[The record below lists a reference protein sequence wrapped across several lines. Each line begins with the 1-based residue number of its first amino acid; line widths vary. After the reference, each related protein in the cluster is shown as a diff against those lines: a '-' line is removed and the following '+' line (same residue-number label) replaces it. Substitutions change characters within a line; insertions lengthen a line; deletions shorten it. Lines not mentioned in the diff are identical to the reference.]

1 MGKPS
6 INTVQSC
13 LIPIMKFVCFAI
25 AFAAVAAAQLS
36 PHPNGLESP
45 ETEYC
50 SNHEDPLGHK
60 CYQGCATK
68 PFKNKD
74 LEHPGVC
81 NPHLFNKVTS
91 TKKVLQCSDGVTN
104 TKYCAAPLY
113 TVTVTME
120 VLGEGAVAVAEASV
134 ASMFVHQIVTSPGDH
149 CLEITIPGG
158 DVSPFWKANA
168 WKYSAPDRPE
178 WKTGACDHTKWDEV
192 DSTTENYDGYT
203 AAKNTPY
210 AAVSL
215 NKCGIKTATPAP
227 TPIPDPIEQYSLISG
242 SAMKCETTSGTHS
255 VTVVNPLKI
264 DLVVRTCDKY
274 DPVSGAPCTG
284 NMLKTNHYIDCP
296 QNIAAGASTTF
307 SFNGDTQYIAF
318 TDAAAHT
325 EVNEMWPSPVGE
337 WPKSYTVKPAA
348 VSVAFDICDPAG
360 TVHAFG
366 TDGNDKGKCLEIA
379 FGGGKGQS
387 HFWQKDGWKYSTNK
401 VWSDGKCDRTAFP
414 TVSSFT
420 KDFGGWTAATN
431 SDQVPSCGNV
441 NFTKFNPTAVTVELE
456 ATAVTTSCTKDSDC
470 PGNYCMDGPDKTP
483 PYSCHDDPTPT
494 PPTPPPPA
502 PTWAPNCTQA
512 GQDDLCKITCE
523 STCRGF
529 QPGFKAA
536 GCADQEYCTNPPAWA
551 KGSVCKCSST
561 PPAPPT
567 PPPAPPTPPPPTP
580 PAPAGVPT
588 CAQAG
593 KTVLCQV
600 ACESTCRSFQ
610 PGFKAAGCADE
621 KYCTN
626 PPAWA
631 KGSVCNCPA
640 AIPVAFDICD
650 PTGFVHA

>member
-1 MGKPS
+1 MGTEEH
-6 INTVQSC
+6 NTMRSV
-13 LIPIMKFVCFAI
+13 LFAL
-25 AFAAVAAAQLS
+25 AFAGLAAAQLS
-36 PHPNGLESP
+36 PHVGDAWESP
-45 ETEYC
+45 ATEYC
-50 SNHEDPLGHK
+50 WHSEDPAGHK
-60 CYQGCATK
+60 CYEGCATR
-68 PFKNKD
+68 PFKNKG
-74 LEHPGVC
+74 LAQPGVC

-91 TKKVLQCSDGVTN
+91 TKNVVQCSDGVTN
-104 TKYCAAPLY
+104 VKYCAAPLY
-113 TVTVTME
+113 TVTVTQKTLGENAVE
-120 VLGEGAVAVAEASV
+120 VLAEASV

-158 DVSPFWKANA
+158 AGSPFWKANS

-215 NKCGIKTATPAP
+215 NKYGIKTATPAP
-227 TPIPDPIEQYSLISG
+227 TPISNQIEQYSLISG

-284 NMLKTNHYIDCP
+284 NMLKPNHYIDCP

-348 VSVAFDICDPAG
+348 MSVAFDICDPAG

-366 TDGNDKGKCLEIA
+366 TDGNDKGKCLEID

-387 HFWQKDGWKYSTNK
+387 HFWQKDGWKYSSNK

-420 KDFGGWTAATN
+420 KDFGGWTAAKN

-441 NFTKFNPTAVTVELE
+441 NFA
-456 ATAVTTSCTKDSDC
+456 
-470 PGNYCMDGPDKTP
+470 
-483 PYSCHDDPTPT
+483 
-494 PPTPPPPA
+494 
-502 PTWAPNCTQA
+502 
-512 GQDDLCKITCE
+512 
-523 STCRGF
+523 
-529 QPGFKAA
+529 
-536 GCADQEYCTNPPAWA
+536 
-551 KGSVCKCSST
+551 
-561 PPAPPT
+561 
-567 PPPAPPTPPPPTP
+567 
-580 PAPAGVPT
+580 
-588 CAQAG
+588 
-593 KTVLCQV
+593 
-600 ACESTCRSFQ
+600 
-610 PGFKAAGCADE
+610 
-621 KYCTN
+621 
-626 PPAWA
+626 
-631 KGSVCNCPA
+631 
-640 AIPVAFDICD
+640 
-650 PTGFVHA
+650 